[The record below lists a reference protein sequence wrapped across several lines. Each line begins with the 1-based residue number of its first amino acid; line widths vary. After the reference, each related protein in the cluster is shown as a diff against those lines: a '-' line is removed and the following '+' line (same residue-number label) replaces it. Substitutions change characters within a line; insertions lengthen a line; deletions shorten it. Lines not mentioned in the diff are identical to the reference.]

1 VKRLIVIQ
9 GPTASGKTALAIALA
24 KKFHTE
30 IVSADSRQFYNEMEI
45 GTAKPSKEEL
55 AIVPHHFIN
64 SDSIQ
69 KLVTVGEYEIRAME
83 KLTQLFLNHDN
94 VIMVGGSGQFIDAV
108 VLGLDPIPTDL
119 AIREELIR
127 RQKNGEMES
136 LARELVLLDKTAEKT
151 IDLKNPVRVIRAL
164 EVFKITGKPLS
175 SLQSQTPKQR
185 PFETVRFAINLPR
198 EILYERINF
207 RVEQM
212 MEKGLLEEAKSLFS
226 LRHLKALQTVGY
238 QELFPFFEGKAALK
252 SAVELIQQNSR
263 HYAKR
268 QMTWLRRTKDLNW
281 LQGQNLEEQLQEILN
296 FLP

>member
-1 VKRLIVIQ
+1 MKRLIVIQ